1 MSIDKS
7 DSNSEQH
14 TDEAP
19 IREDE
24 LSAHINRLAEP
35 TNTEHNLNKVIL

>member
-1 MSIDKS
+1 MDKS
-7 DSNSEQH
+7 DSNSEEH

-24 LSAHINRLAEP
+24 LSAHIDRFAEP
-35 TNTEHNLNKVIL
+35 TNAEGDLNKVIL